1 MKTQN
6 FLMRSLWSVAN
17 KMARAW
23 HAAEFPGLRAPPPRA
38 PLIVTHTG
46 TRHTL
51 RPGLGQCK
59 AKSLKRGQTRTSLR
73 SHFPNLHSG
82 EPAMVSAAD
91 RSTNPRDYVLGNET
105 FESKGGHVGETE
117 RSLLTTDQKVVRAAN
132 LETQLQKVHSAGLG
146 IRMNSEFV
154 VSC

>member
-1 MKTQN
+1 M
-6 FLMRSLWSVAN
+6 
-17 KMARAW
+17 
-23 HAAEFPGLRAPPPRA
+23 PRA
-38 PLIVTHTG
+38 VDHFHVEEALETG
-46 TRHTL
+46 TADAIL
-51 RPGLGQCK
+51 MLK
-59 AKSLKRGQTRTSLR
+59 ASNSRTSTEELDVD
-73 SHFPNLHSG
+73 G
-82 EPAMVSAAD
+82 

-146 IRMNSEFV
+146 IRMNSAFV

>member
-1 MKTQN
+1 
-6 FLMRSLWSVAN
+6 
-17 KMARAW
+17 
-23 HAAEFPGLRAPPPRA
+23 
-38 PLIVTHTG
+38 
-46 TRHTL
+46 
-51 RPGLGQCK
+51 
-59 AKSLKRGQTRTSLR
+59 
-73 SHFPNLHSG
+73 
-82 EPAMVSAAD
+82 MVSAAD

-146 IRMNSEFV
+146 IRMNSAFV